1 MTVEIKDPKA
11 IFSTE
16 PLIIKD
22 DKDGL
27 TITIGKSKE
36 AAEHSITRG
45 SYGINERQE

>member
-1 MTVEIKDPKA
+1 MTVDIKDPKA
-11 IFSTE
+11 IFTTE

-36 AAEHSITRG
+36 AMEHKISG
-45 SYGINERQE
+45 DNK